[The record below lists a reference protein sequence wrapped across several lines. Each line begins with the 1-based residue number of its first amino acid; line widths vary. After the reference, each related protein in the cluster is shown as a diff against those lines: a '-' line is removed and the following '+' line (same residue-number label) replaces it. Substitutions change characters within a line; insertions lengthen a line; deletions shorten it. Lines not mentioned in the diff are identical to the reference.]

1 MKLRCL
7 IVIGIIFLL
16 LISEIALGD
25 SDNNNSDDFSF
36 TTVIAPSGF
45 DRSLDLYLDVG
56 DEIKVQVDVIS
67 GGPVDIYIM
76 TDNQFEAA
84 YSYDDENWSTKAISY
99 LKGKE
104 NINSAYINYKAPSY
118 EEYDDEYFDY
128 YLYFDTVYVVVD
140 NRNCSLTPNDADS
153 TGPVEVKVG
162 IKIKRADSV
171 PDFDPIIT
179 TCVIIGIILLI
190 VLIIIIIYF
199 VRDKKRKSID
209 SKEYEQ
215 QAKLQQQYQYPYYYP
230 PWPPHGQPQP
240 PSPYDRPS
248 REYRRRK
255 TRSRKI

>member
-1 MKLRCL
+1 M
-7 IVIGIIFLL
+7 GIFILL
-16 LISEIALGD
+16 LIPGISHCD

-36 TTVIAPSGF
+36 TTVIAPGGF

-56 DEIKVQVDVIS
+56 DEIKVQVDVVS

-104 NINSAYINYKAPSY
+104 NINSAYISYKAPSY

-128 YLYFDTVYVVVD
+128 YLYFDTIYVVVD
-140 NRNCSLTPNDADS
+140 NRNSSLTPNDADS

-162 IKIKRADSV
+162 IKIKRIESV
-171 PDFDPIIT
+171 PNFDPIIGA
-179 TCVIIGIILLI
+179 CVIIGIILLI
-190 VLIIIIIYF
+190 VLIIIVIYF

-215 QAKLQQQYQYPYYYP
+215 QAKLQPQYQYPYYYP

-240 PSPYDRPS
+240 PSPYDKPS
-248 REYRRRK
+248 SEYKRRK
-255 TRSRKI
+255 TRKGRKI